1 MGTPPPTT
9 PPPEQ
14 PGGMGPGLRP
24 GYTAMGNFSMA
35 RMPTPGN
42 AEFLYV
48 VLALILV
55 AIIAGIS
62 DAIGIGSWMN
72 YFTWVS
78 TAYILSRGV
87 AKASRVLEE

>member
-1 MGTPPPTT
+1 MSTPPI

-55 AIIAGIS
+55 AIIAAIA
-62 DAIGIGSWMN
+62 DAVSVLSWMD
-72 YFTWVS
+72 YFKWVS
-78 TAYILSRGV
+78 VAYIFSRGI

>member
-1 MGTPPPTT
+1 
-9 PPPEQ
+9 
-14 PGGMGPGLRP
+14 
-24 GYTAMGNFSMA
+24 MGNFSMA

-55 AIIAGIS
+55 AIIALI
-62 DAIGIGSWMN
+62 AETIGVGDWMT
-72 YFTWVS
+72 YFTVIS
-78 TAYILSRGV
+78 AAYILSRGI

>member
-1 MGTPPPTT
+1 MSTT

-14 PGGMGPGLRP
+14 PGAPGPGAGPGLRP

-55 AIIAGIS
+55 AIIALIADTIDVGTWMEYFRWIS
-62 DAIGIGSWMN
+62 
-72 YFTWVS
+72 V
-78 TAYILSRGV
+78 AYILSRGL

>member
-1 MGTPPPTT
+1 
-9 PPPEQ
+9 
-14 PGGMGPGLRP
+14 MGPGLRP

-55 AIIAGIS
+55 AIIALIADS
-62 DAIGIGSWMN
+62 ITDVTWMD
-72 YFTWVS
+72 YFKWVS
-78 TAYILSRGV
+78 AAYLLSRGI

>member
-1 MGTPPPTT
+1 MSTT

-14 PGGMGPGLRP
+14 PGAPGPGGLRP

-55 AIIAGIS
+55 AIIALFAETIGVATWMEYFRWIS
-62 DAIGIGSWMN
+62 
-72 YFTWVS
+72 V
-78 TAYILSRGV
+78 AYIISRGL

>member
-1 MGTPPPTT
+1 MSTT

-14 PGGMGPGLRP
+14 PGAPGPGLRP

-55 AIIAGIS
+55 AIIALFA
-62 DAIGIGSWMN
+62 DTIGVNDWMS

-78 TAYILSRGV
+78 AAYIISRGV

>member
-1 MGTPPPTT
+1 MSTTPPPT

-14 PGGMGPGLRP
+14 PGGMGPGIRP

-55 AIIAGIS
+55 AIIA
-62 DAIGIGSWMN
+62 AIADSINIGSWMN
-72 YFTWVS
+72 YFTYIS
-78 TAYILSRGV
+78 FAYIISRGI

>member
-1 MGTPPPTT
+1 MSTT
-9 PPPEQ
+9 PPPED

-55 AIIAGIS
+55 AIIALFADTVGVG
-62 DAIGIGSWMN
+62 DWML
-72 YFTWVS
+72 YFTVVS
-78 TAYILSRGV
+78 GTYILSYLFFIALV
-87 AKASRVLEE
+87 